1 MGDFEGDTPEAMAG
15 AKPAHNAIR
24 ENLSIFIGGY
34 FKKNKGC
41 RSYSSD
47 QRVRVDE
54 NGLFTYPDLVVVCG
68 KPEFTNDSLINPV
81 LIVEVLSKSTA
92 DYDRSGKFELY
103 RGIASFREYLLVDS
117 QRVYVELHRKND
129 EGLWILAAELRS
141 LNDSVTLQTIGLN
154 ISLQDIYSD
163 TEDLPNVMFEIR

>member
-1 MGDFEGDTPEAMAG
+1 MPVLPKRKYTVEEYLAMEETAPYKSEYFDGYIYPMGDFEGDTPEAMAG

-24 ENLSIFIGGY
+24 ENLSINIGGY

-68 KPEFTNDSLINPV
+68 KPEFTNDSLTNPV
-81 LIVEVLSKSTA
+81 LIVEV
-92 DYDRSGKFELY
+92 
-103 RGIASFREYLLVDS
+103 
-117 QRVYVELHRKND
+117 
-129 EGLWILAAELRS
+129 
-141 LNDSVTLQTIGLN
+141 
-154 ISLQDIYSD
+154 
-163 TEDLPNVMFEIR
+163 